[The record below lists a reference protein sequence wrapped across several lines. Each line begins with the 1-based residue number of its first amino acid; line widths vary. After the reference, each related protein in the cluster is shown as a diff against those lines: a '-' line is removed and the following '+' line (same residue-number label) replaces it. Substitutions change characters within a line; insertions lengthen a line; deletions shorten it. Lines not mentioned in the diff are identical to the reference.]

1 MQLTIYIYENLM
13 TSENGIYTIQ
23 SNRMQYEFLYA
34 LQIKIIEIINIL
46 NRIGR
51 KWKFEFI
58 SHSVPLKI
66 LLEMIL
72 TKKKQQYT
80 LAAWGQTRYSLA
92 PGLTW

>member
-51 KWKFEFI
+51 K
-58 SHSVPLKI
+58 
-66 LLEMIL
+66 
-72 TKKKQQYT
+72 
-80 LAAWGQTRYSLA
+80 
-92 PGLTW
+92 